1 MIDNVNNEVNN
12 EIDNTFDQIKAEVTQ
27 QVMSELAAKNV
38 DVIAKDYD
46 AGAEV
51 AKLIN
56 SYNATIEGIDA
67 QIGHNNEQYK
77 ESVARVKNYELHLDK
92 QDLKRETI
100 DKLDSILEKQQMA
113 YEQQVRDKQ
122 ADPLYK
128 EAKAEAFSVLNLLK
142 DCEIPTNKLM
152 EILSPLVEASD
163 TKALEIAQIL
173 LQKNNMAS
181 YAIDSAIKGINDMAT
196 NGDLVTMVNTM
207 RDYVTTGNDGLS
219 YFAYMSRYE

>member
-1 MIDNVNNEVNN
+1 MDNVNNEVNN
-12 EIDNTFDQIKAEVTQ
+12 EINNTFEQIKTEISQ
-27 QVMSELAAKNV
+27 QVMSELASKNI
-38 DVIAKDYD
+38 DVIEKDYN

-56 SYNATIEGIDA
+56 SYNTTIGDIEN
-67 QIGHNNEQYK
+67 QIAHNNEQYK

-92 QDLKRETI
+92 QDLKNETL

-128 EAKAEAFSVLNLLK
+128 EAKTEAFSVLNLLK

-207 RDYVTTGNDGLS
+207 RDYVTTGNDGLT
-219 YFAYMSRYE
+219 YFMYMNRYK

>member
-1 MIDNVNNEVNN
+1 MDNVNNEVNN
-12 EIDNTFDQIKAEVTQ
+12 EINNTFEQIKTEISQ
-27 QVMSELAAKNV
+27 QVMSELASKNI
-38 DVIAKDYD
+38 DVIEKDYN

-56 SYNATIEGIDA
+56 SYNATIGDIEA
-67 QIGHNNEQYK
+67 QIDQNNNQYK

-92 QDLKRETI
+92 QDLKNETI

-128 EAKAEAFSVLNLLK
+128 EAKNEAFSVLNLLK

-163 TKALEIAQIL
+163 VKALEIAQIL

-219 YFAYMSRYE
+219 YFMYMNRYK

>member
-1 MIDNVNNEVNN
+1 MMEMNNEVNN
-12 EIDNTFDQIKAEVTQ
+12 EINNTFEQIKTEISQ
-27 QVMSELAAKNV
+27 QVMTELASKNI
-38 DVIAKDYD
+38 DVIEKDYN

-56 SYNATIEGIDA
+56 SYNATIEGIET
-67 QIGHNNEQYK
+67 QINANNEQYK

-100 DKLDSILEKQQMA
+100 DKLDSILAKQQMA

-128 EAKAEAFSVLNLLK
+128 EAKTEAFSVLNLLK

-152 EILSPLVEASD
+152 EILSPMVEASD
-163 TKALEIAQIL
+163 VKALEIAQIL

-181 YAIDSAIKGINDMAT
+181 YAIDSAIKGISDMAT

-207 RDYVTTGNDGLS
+207 RDYVNTGNDGLS
-219 YFAYMSRYE
+219 YFAYMSRYQ

>member
-1 MIDNVNNEVNN
+1 MDNVNNEVNN
-12 EIDNTFDQIKAEVTQ
+12 EINNTFEQIKTEISQ
-27 QVMSELAAKNV
+27 QVMSELASKNI

-56 SYNATIEGIDA
+56 SYNATIGDIEA
-67 QIGHNNEQYK
+67 QMEHNNEQYK

-92 QDLKRETI
+92 QDLKKETL
-100 DKLDSILEKQQMA
+100 DKLDSILAKQQMA

-128 EAKAEAFSVLNLLK
+128 EAKTEAFSVLNLLK

-152 EILSPLVEASD
+152 EILSPMVEASD
-163 TKALEIAQIL
+163 VKALEIAQIL

-181 YAIDSAIKGINDMAT
+181 YAIDSAIKGISDMAT

>member
-1 MIDNVNNEVNN
+1 MNNEVN
-12 EIDNTFDQIKAEVTQ
+12 EQIDNSFDQMKAEISQ
-27 QVMSELAAKNV
+27 QVMTELASKGI
-38 DVIAKDYD
+38 DVIEKDYN

-56 SYNATIEGIDA
+56 SYNTTINDIENKMD
-67 QIGHNNEQYK
+67 QNNKKYK
-77 ESVARVKNYELHLDK
+77 ESVARVENYQLHLDK
-92 QDLKRETI
+92 QDLKRETL
-100 DKLDSILEKQQMA
+100 DKLGSILAKQQIA
-113 YEQQVRDKQ
+113 YEQQIKDKQ

-128 EAKAEAFSVLNLLK
+128 EAKTEAFSVLNLLK
-142 DCEIPTNKLM
+142 DCDIPTSKLM
-152 EILSPLVEASD
+152 EILSPMVEASD

-181 YAIDSAIKGINDMAT
+181 YAIDSAIKGISDMAT

-219 YFAYMSRYE
+219 YFAYMSRYQ

>member
-1 MIDNVNNEVNN
+1 MENNINQQIDNEF
-12 EIDNTFDQIKAEVTQ
+12 EAMKAEISQ
-27 QVMSELAAKNV
+27 QVMTELASKGIDIIEN
-38 DVIAKDYD
+38 DYN

-56 SYNATIEGIDA
+56 NYNATINDIEA
-67 QIGHNNEQYK
+67 QIDQNNEQYK

-92 QDLKRETI
+92 QDLKRETL

-128 EAKAEAFSVLNLLK
+128 EAKTEAFSVLNLLK

-152 EILSPLVEASD
+152 EILSPMVEASD

-181 YAIDSAIKGINDMAT
+181 YAIDSAIKGISDMAT

-207 RDYVTTGNDGLS
+207 KDYISTGNDGLS
-219 YFAYMSRYE
+219 YFAYMSRYK

>member
-1 MIDNVNNEVNN
+1 MDNVNNEVNN
-12 EIDNTFDQIKAEVTQ
+12 EINNTFEQIKTEISQ
-27 QVMSELAAKNV
+27 QVMTELASKNI
-38 DVIAKDYD
+38 DVIEKDYD

-56 SYNATIEGIDA
+56 SYNATMGDIEA
-67 QIGHNNEQYK
+67 QMEHNNEQYK

-92 QDLKRETI
+92 TDLKQDTI
-100 DKLDSILEKQQMA
+100 DKLDSILAKQQMA
-113 YEQQVRDKQ
+113 YEQQIRDKQ

-128 EAKAEAFSVLNLLK
+128 EAKTEAFSVLNLLK

-152 EILSPLVEASD
+152 EILSPMVEASD
-163 TKALEIAQIL
+163 VKALEIAQIL

-181 YAIDSAIKGINDMAT
+181 YAIDSAIKGISDMAT

-207 RDYVTTGNDGLS
+207 KDYISTGNDGLS
-219 YFAYMSRYE
+219 YFAYMARYQ

>member
-1 MIDNVNNEVNN
+1 MNNEVNQQ
-12 EIDNTFDQIKAEVTQ
+12 IDNSFEQMKAEISQ
-27 QVMSELAAKNV
+27 QVMTELASKGIDIIEN
-38 DVIAKDYD
+38 DYN

-56 SYNATIEGIDA
+56 SYNAAINDIEA
-67 QIGHNNEQYK
+67 QIDNNNEQYK

-92 QDLKRETI
+92 KDLKQDTI
-100 DKLDSILEKQQMA
+100 NKLDSILEKQQMA
-113 YEQQVRDKQ
+113 YEQEVKDKQ

-128 EAKAEAFSVLNLLK
+128 EAKTEAFSVLNLLK
-142 DCEIPTNKLM
+142 DCDIPTSKLM
-152 EILSPLVEASD
+152 EILSPMVEASD
-163 TKALEIAQIL
+163 VKALEIAQIL

-181 YAIDSAIKGINDMAT
+181 YAIESAIKGIDDMAT

-219 YFAYMSRYE
+219 YFMYMNRYK

>member
-1 MIDNVNNEVNN
+1 MDNVNNEVNN
-12 EIDNTFDQIKAEVTQ
+12 EINNTFEQIKAEVSQ
-27 QVMSELAAKNV
+27 QVMAELAAKNV

-56 SYNATIEGIDA
+56 SYNATMGDIEN
-67 QIGHNNEQYK
+67 QIAHNNEQYK

-92 QDLKRETI
+92 TDLKNETI
-100 DKLDSILEKQQMA
+100 DKLEAILEKQQMN

-128 EAKAEAFSVLNLLK
+128 EAKNEAFSVLNLLK

-152 EILSPLVEASD
+152 EILSPMVEASD

-196 NGDLVTMVNTM
+196 NGDLVNMVNTM
-207 RDYVTTGNDGLS
+207 RDYVSTGNDGLS
-219 YFAYMSRYE
+219 YFAYMARYQ

>member
-1 MIDNVNNEVNN
+1 MDNVNNEVNN
-12 EIDNTFDQIKAEVTQ
+12 EINNTFDQIKTEISQ
-27 QVMSELAAKNV
+27 QVMSELASKNI

-56 SYNATIEGIDA
+56 SYNATINDIEA
-67 QIGHNNEQYK
+67 QIDQNNNQYK

-92 QDLKRETI
+92 QDLKQDTI
-100 DKLDSILEKQQMA
+100 NKLDSILEKQQMA
-113 YEQQVRDKQ
+113 YEQQIKDKQ

-128 EAKAEAFSVLNLLK
+128 EAKTEAFSVLNLLK
-142 DCEIPTNKLM
+142 DCDIPTSKLM
-152 EILSPLVEASD
+152 EILSPMVEASD

-181 YAIDSAIKGINDMAT
+181 YAIDSAIKGIDDMAT

-219 YFAYMSRYE
+219 YFAYMSRYK

>member
-1 MIDNVNNEVNN
+1 MDNVNNEVNN
-12 EIDNTFDQIKAEVTQ
+12 EINNTFEQIKTEISQ
-27 QVMSELAAKNV
+27 QVMSELASKNV
-38 DVIAKDYD
+38 DVIARDYD

-51 AKLIN
+51 FKLIN
-56 SYNATIEGIDA
+56 SYNATIEGIET
-67 QIGHNNEQYK
+67 QINANNEQYK

-92 QDLKRETI
+92 QDLKNETL

-128 EAKAEAFSVLNLLK
+128 EAKTEAFSVLNLLK

-152 EILSPLVEASD
+152 EILSPMVEASD

-181 YAIDSAIKGINDMAT
+181 YAIDSAIKGISDMAT
-196 NGDLVTMVNTM
+196 NGDLVNMVNTM
-207 RDYVTTGNDGLS
+207 KDYVTTNNDGLS
-219 YFAYMSRYE
+219 YFAYMARYQ

>member
-1 MIDNVNNEVNN
+1 MNNEVNQQ
-12 EIDNTFDQIKAEVTQ
+12 IDNSFEQIKAEISQ
-27 QVMSELAAKNV
+27 QVMTELASKGI
-38 DVIAKDYD
+38 DVIEKDYN

-56 SYNATIEGIDA
+56 SYNATINDIEN
-67 QIGHNNEQYK
+67 QINKNNEQYK

-92 QDLKRETI
+92 QELKQDTI
-100 DKLDSILEKQQMA
+100 NKLDSILEKQQIA
-113 YEQQVRDKQ
+113 YEQQIKEKQ

-128 EAKAEAFSVLNLLK
+128 EAKNEAFSVLNLLK
-142 DCEIPTNKLM
+142 DCDIPTSKLM

-163 TKALEIAQIL
+163 TKALEIAGIL

-181 YAIDSAIKGINDMAT
+181 YAIESAIKGIDDMAT

-207 RDYVTTGNDGLS
+207 RDYISTGNDGLS
-219 YFAYMSRYE
+219 YFMYMNRYK

>member
-1 MIDNVNNEVNN
+1 MNNEVNQQ
-12 EIDNTFDQIKAEVTQ
+12 IDNTFDQMKAEITQ
-27 QVMSELAAKNV
+27 QVMTELASKNI
-38 DVIAKDYD
+38 DVISKDYD

-56 SYNATIEGIDA
+56 SYNATLGDIEA
-67 QIGHNNEQYK
+67 QINNNNEQFK

-100 DKLDSILEKQQMA
+100 DKLDSILEKQQIA
-113 YEQQVRDKQ
+113 YEQEVKEKQ

-128 EAKAEAFSVLNLLK
+128 EAKNEAFGVLNLLK
-142 DCEIPTNKLM
+142 DCDIPVNKLLEVINPM
-152 EILSPLVEASD
+152 VEASD

-181 YAIDSAIKGINDMAT
+181 YAIESAIKGIDDMAT

-207 RDYVTTGNDGLS
+207 KDYVTTNNDGLS
-219 YFAYMSRYE
+219 YFAYMSRYK

>member
-1 MIDNVNNEVNN
+1 MMKMNNEVNQQ
-12 EIDNTFDQIKAEVTQ
+12 IDNTFDQMKAEISQ
-27 QVMSELAAKNV
+27 QVMTELASKGIDIIEN
-38 DVIAKDYD
+38 DYD

-56 SYNATIEGIDA
+56 SYNATIEGIET
-67 QIGHNNEQYK
+67 QINANNEQYK

-92 QDLKRETI
+92 QDLKRETL
-100 DKLDSILEKQQMA
+100 DKLDSILEKQKIA
-113 YEQQVRDKQ
+113 YEQQIKDKQ
-122 ADPLYK
+122 NNPLYK
-128 EAKAEAFSVLNLLK
+128 EAKTEAFSVLNLLK
-142 DCEIPTNKLM
+142 ECEIPTNKLM

-219 YFAYMSRYE
+219 YFMYMNRYK

>member
-1 MIDNVNNEVNN
+1 MDNVNNEVNN
-12 EIDNTFDQIKAEVTQ
+12 EINNTFDQIKAEVSQ
-27 QVMSELAAKNV
+27 QVMAELAAKNV

-56 SYNATIEGIDA
+56 SYNATIEGIET
-67 QIGHNNEQYK
+67 QIDQNNEQYK

-92 QDLKRETI
+92 QDLKKDTI

-113 YEQQVRDKQ
+113 YEQEVKEKQ

-128 EAKAEAFSVLNLLK
+128 EAKTEAFGVLNLLK
-142 DCEIPTNKLM
+142 DCDIPVNKLLEVINPM
-152 EILSPLVEASD
+152 VEASD
-163 TKALEIAQIL
+163 VKALEIAQIL

-219 YFAYMSRYE
+219 YFAYMSRYK

>member
-1 MIDNVNNEVNN
+1 MNNVNNEVNN
-12 EIDNTFDQIKAEVTQ
+12 EINNTFEQIKTEISQ
-27 QVMSELAAKNV
+27 QVMSELASKNI

-56 SYNATIEGIDA
+56 SYNATINDIEA
-67 QIGHNNEQYK
+67 QIDQNNNQYK

-92 QDLKRETI
+92 QDLKKDTI
-100 DKLDSILEKQQMA
+100 DKLDSILEKQQTA
-113 YEQQVRDKQ
+113 YEREIKEKQ

-128 EAKAEAFSVLNLLK
+128 EAKTEAFGVLNLLK
-142 DCEIPTNKLM
+142 DCDIPTSKLM
-152 EILSPLVEASD
+152 EILSPMVEASD

-181 YAIDSAIKGINDMAT
+181 YAIDSAIKGIKDMAT

-219 YFAYMSRYE
+219 YFAYMSRYK

>member
-1 MIDNVNNEVNN
+1 MDNVNNEVNN
-12 EIDNTFDQIKAEVTQ
+12 EINNTFEQIKTEISQ
-27 QVMSELAAKNV
+27 QVMSELASKNI

-56 SYNATIEGIDA
+56 SYNATIGDIEK
-67 QIGHNNEQYK
+67 QIAHNNEQYK

-92 QDLKRETI
+92 TDLKNETL
-100 DKLDSILEKQQMA
+100 DKLDSILAKQQMA

-128 EAKAEAFSVLNLLK
+128 EAKTEAFSVLNLLK

-152 EILSPLVEASD
+152 EILSPMVEASD

-181 YAIDSAIKGINDMAT
+181 YAIESAIKGINDMST

-207 RDYVTTGNDGLS
+207 KDYVTTNNDGLS
-219 YFAYMSRYE
+219 YFAYMARYQ